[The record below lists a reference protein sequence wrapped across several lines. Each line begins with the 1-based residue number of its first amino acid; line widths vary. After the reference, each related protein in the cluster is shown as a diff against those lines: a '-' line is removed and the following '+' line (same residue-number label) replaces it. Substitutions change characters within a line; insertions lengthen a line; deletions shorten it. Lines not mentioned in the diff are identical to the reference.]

1 MSGSTQRSAGRSPG
15 KGAIAAHNRLCRR
28 LANLEVTLDA
38 IKQDLWDWIMMLA
51 TAKAPVPGSGTR
63 PRSPRGLPPVVD
75 AIEVTHLGDGSVDVT
90 FHGPSLDGPPV
101 VHLRPRLGQ
110 LFEILSADKGKQRK
124 QDGYVP
130 FKSRSYI
137 KGQVRAGRASR
148 PLTDGALNQALSV
161 LRQELDKRLLN
172 GAALV
177 QCHRGEGWRIALR
190 RDLAA

>member
-1 MSGSTQRSAGRSPG
+1 MSGATQRSPGRSPR
-15 KGAIAAHNRLCRR
+15 KGAIVAHNRLRRR

-38 IKQDLWDWIMMLA
+38 ITQDLWDWIVMP
-51 TAKAPVPGSGTR
+51 TAGVPVPGRGPR

-75 AIEVTHLGDGSVDVT
+75 VIELTHQGDGSVDVT

-110 LFEILSADKGKQRK
+110 LFEILSADKGKQRRL
-124 QDGYVP
+124 DGYVP
-130 FKSRSYI
+130 FKSRSHI
-137 KGQVRAGRASR
+137 KGQARARCASR
-148 PLTDGALNQALSV
+148 PLTDRALSQALFL
-161 LRQELDKRLLN
+161 LRKELDKRLLN

-177 QCHRGEGWRIALR
+177 QCRRNEGWRIALR